1 MHMQW
6 AEIWPFRKQQS
17 LEKAP
22 IDMGNGRVI
31 TAEDVVEGH
40 FHRLATTT
48 VQVQVNENL
57 QAAIT
62 VVAPKVA
69 PLTEL
74 ANEVAQAVPVAQ
86 PAPQFRH
93 DLQKALE
100 LTHRQH
106 TAQRKLGARP
116 PQPQHHWGTSGVVI
130 AGLLVVLG
138 VLFYLQRRRQQ
149 AEPEQL
155 L

>member
-1 MHMQW
+1 MQW
-6 AEIWPFRKQQS
+6 AELWPFWKQQP
-17 LEKAP
+17 LEQTS
-22 IDMGNGRVI
+22 IDMGNGRTI
-31 TAEDVVEGH
+31 SAEDVLDGH

-48 VQVQVNENL
+48 VQVQVKDNL

-62 VVAPKVA
+62 VVAPTLA

-74 ANEVAQAVPVAQ
+74 ASEVAQAVPVAQ

-106 TAQRKLGARP
+106 SAQRKLGARP
-116 PQPQHHWGTSGVVI
+116 PQPQTNWGTIGAII
-130 AGLLVVLG
+130 AGLLIVVGL
-138 VLFYLQRRRQQ
+138 LIYLQRRWQQ
-149 AEPEQL
+149 PQPEQL
-155 L
+155 A